1 MSQVFNVIGL
11 MSGTSLDG
19 LDIAYCQ
26 FKNVDNAKIDFT
38 IIAAETIAY
47 SETIKKEFLAA
58 ESAPT
63 LSFISFDRKIGT
75 YFGNQV
81 QLFLQKHNLQKP
93 DFVASHG
100 HTIFHDPANGF
111 TVQIGHGAN
120 LAAAAKIPVVS
131 DFRSLDVA
139 LGGQG
144 APLVPIG
151 DFLLFNAYSHCLNLG
166 GIANISYQKQEKRI
180 AFDICAC
187 NIPLNFLANKLGF
200 EYDKNGAI
208 ARSGTV
214 DAVLLNQLNNLPY
227 FEQKPP
233 KSLGKEWV
241 ESQFLPLILVS
252 NSNTEDILTTV
263 VEHIAIKIAKEISG
277 TANQLYITGGGA
289 FNSYLVERI
298 KINLAT
304 TIIIPDENIVKFK
317 EALIFALLGLLR
329 WTNRTNTLKTV
340 TGASEDSI
348 GGSIYIN

>member
-26 FKNVDNAKIDFT
+26 FKIIDNAKIDFT

-47 SETIKKEFLAA
+47 AESIKQAFIAA
-58 ESAPT
+58 ETSTT
-63 LSFISFDRKIGT
+63 LSFIAFDRKIGT

-81 QLFLQKHNLQKP
+81 QLFLQKHKLKNP
-93 DFVASHG
+93 DFVSSHG
-100 HTIFHDPANGF
+100 HTIFHDPANGY

-151 DFLLFNAYSHCLNLG
+151 DFLLFNDYSHCLNLG

-187 NIPLNFLANKLGF
+187 NIPLNFLANKVGF

-214 DAVLLNQLNNLPY
+214 DDMLLHQLNNLPY
-227 FEQKPP
+227 FSQNPP

-241 ESQFLPLILVS
+241 ESQFLPLILAS
-252 NSNTEDILTTV
+252 KSNTEDILATV
-263 VEHIAIKIAKEISG
+263 VEHIAINIAKEISG

-289 FNSYLVERI
+289 FNTYLVERI
-298 KINLAT
+298 KINSA
-304 TIIIPDENIVKFK
+304 INVIIPDENIVKFK

-329 WTNRTNTLKTV
+329 WTNQTNTLKTV
-340 TGASEDSI
+340 TGASKDSI